1 MIKLIKL
8 SKWKLQTMIPL
19 LVGFVILCTNHAFA
33 ITASNTMNSGVDL
46 LNSEQQLTIT
56 GTIVSSDDGM
66 GLPGVAVVVK
76 GTTTGTVTDFD
87 GNYSINVPSSDAIL
101 VVSYLGF
108 LKQEI
113 TVGSKTVIN
122 VSLEPDTTALDEVV
136 VVGYGTAKK
145 ETLTGSV
152 EQVKADVFEDIATG
166 SPALALQGR
175 TPGLVVTRNSS
186 RPGNEDINF
195 AIRGVS
201 SVNGIDPLIV
211 IDGIPAVNTASFTDM
226 NPNDIESISVLKG
239 GSASVYGSR
248 AAGGVILVTTK
259 KGRGDVKVDLSSVLR
274 VGTIGI
280 RPPSP
285 TMEQY
290 GQLYLEAVDA
300 DLVAGKAPRY
310 FFWDNY
316 ETLERIAAGEEGY
329 YDLPING
336 RVWLA
341 EGNRFDEMFG
351 NSYSNQQNISVSGGG
366 EKSNF
371 RISTGYDENVGGLKI
386 ADDSS
391 ERYNFSLNYNVDISD
406 RLSLNTNVSYFHRTI
421 SGPIGG
427 LARDA
432 ATYDAPLFP
441 SYNAQ
446 GQYYSVFGGVDI
458 AGRRNAV
465 AQVIDG
471 GRTNLIDE
479 QFKIAGLLTY
489 KISDHLNITT
499 SYAIS
504 KQNSDDQR
512 YQLSVPL
519 YDWDGNFATT
529 INDASNTYIEEE
541 TGTITYKN
549 YKTSLNYDNTFGN
562 HRLSGLLAIEAEKN
576 ISNGLRARRNGFVD
590 YGVYDLNLGA
600 TDQAI
605 QTEGGG
611 NTWGAF
617 GYIGRINYNFKEKYL
632 LEVQGRRDGS
642 SRFADGQK
650 WSNYFSASGGW
661 VISAEDFLNDSNTIS
676 FLKLRGGYGELG
688 STSGFGNFGYL
699 STVGFGTT
707 VFGQTNAGQQ
717 VTTRASSLFSDTTT
731 WERVATTEVGLDFR
745 LFNNKVFGSVDLF
758 KQQNKDMLVQLVY
771 PDILGTNA
779 PTTNSGTLET
789 NGWEV
794 QLGYSTKIGELD
806 FSISANMSDARN
818 EVVSYDGAEAIQA
831 GLNLVDSSD
840 NNPEEVIEGKPV
852 NSFYLYETDGYFQT
866 QAEVDAY
873 YAAYGGKDNSILFD
887 QDTAAGLVPGDTR
900 IIDSNGDGVINTDD
914 LTYHGDNSP
923 HYTYGL
929 NLDLKYRNWDFN
941 TFFQGVLD
949 QNVLRTG
956 YFSAPFQQIWQNQ
969 STAWL
974 GTTWTPDNPNAE
986 FPRSTTQRNV
996 TNWNYINKDFMLQ
1009 NNRYIR
1015 LKALIVGYNF
1025 KGLKVGSTDID
1036 NLRIYFSGNDLFEFS
1051 NIKDGYDP
1059 EAGAGSNNATYPF
1072 MRTWALGVKVSL

>member
-1 MIKLIKL
+1 MIKLIYQTKL
-8 SKWKLQTMIPL
+8 KLFTKLCFI
-19 LVGFVILCTNHAFA
+19 VGFLVFGLHQMQAET
-33 ITASNTMNSGVDL
+33 TLSDLENSV
-46 LNSEQQLTIT
+46 LTKDDSQSTTVT
-56 GTIVSSDDGM
+56 GIIVSSDDGM
-66 GLPGVAVVVK
+66 PLPGVAVVVK

-87 GNYSINVPSSDAIL
+87 GNYSLTVPSSNAIL
-101 VVSYLGF
+101 VFSYLGYVT
-108 LKQEI
+108 QEI
-113 TVGSKTVIN
+113 QVGTKSLIN
-122 VSLEPDTTALDEVV
+122 VSLDPDTTALDEVV
-136 VVGYGTAKK
+136 VIGYGTAKK

-152 EQVKADVFEDIATG
+152 EQVKSEVFADIATG

-186 RPGNEDINF
+186 RPGDENINF
-195 AIRGVS
+195 QIRGAS

-211 IDGIPAVNTASFTDM
+211 IDGIPTINTASFTDM
-226 NPNDIESISVLKG
+226 NPNDIENISVLKG

-259 KGRGDVKVDLSSVLR
+259 KGKGDIKVDISTITR
-274 VGTIGI
+274 IGTIGI
-280 RPPSP
+280 RPPTP

-300 DLVAGKAPRY
+300 DLVAGKSPRY
-310 FFWDNY
+310 FFWDNH

-336 RVWLA
+336 RIWIA

-351 NSYSNQQNISVSGGG
+351 NSYSSQHNFSLSGGN

-371 RISTGYDENVGGLKI
+371 RISAGYDENVGGLKI

-391 ERYNFSLNYNVDISD
+391 DRYNFSLNYNVNISD
-406 RLSLNTNVSYFHRTI
+406 RLSINTNVSYFHRHI
-421 SGPIGG
+421 SGPSGG

-441 SYNAQ
+441 SYNSQ

-471 GRTNLIDE
+471 GRTNQIDE
-479 QFKIAGLLTY
+479 QFKIAALLDYRLT
-489 KISDHLNITT
+489 DHLNITA

-504 KQNSDDQR
+504 KQNSEDQE
-512 YQLSVPL
+512 YSLSVPL
-519 YDWDGNFATT
+519 YDWDGNLATT
-529 INDASNTYIEEE
+529 ITDASKTYIEEE
-541 TGTITYKN
+541 TGNITYKN
-549 YKTSLNYDNTFGN
+549 YKTTLNYDNTFGD
-562 HRLSGLLAIEAEKN
+562 HRLTGLLAVEAEKN
-576 ISNGLRARRNGFVD
+576 TSNGLRARRFGFVD

-600 TDQAI
+600 TDQNI
-605 QTEGGG
+605 ETEGGG

-617 GYIGRINYNFKEKYL
+617 GYIGRVNYNYKEKYL

-642 SRFADGQK
+642 SRFAEGKK

-661 VISAEDFLNDSNTIS
+661 VISAEDFLKDSNTIS
-676 FLKLRGGYGELG
+676 FLKIRGGYGELG

-699 STVGFGTT
+699 STVGFGTA

-717 VTTRASSLFSDTTT
+717 VTTRASSLFSNTTT
-731 WERVATTEVGLDFR
+731 WERIGTKEIGLDFR
-745 LFNNKVFGSVDLF
+745 LFNNKIYGSVDLF
-758 KQQNKDMLVQLVY
+758 EQQNKDMLVQLVY

-789 NGWEV
+789 RGWEV
-794 QLGYSTKIGELD
+794 QLGWNTKIGELD
-806 FSISANMSDARN
+806 LGIGANMSDTRN
-818 EVVSYDGAEAIQA
+818 KVVSYDGAEAIQA

-840 NNPEEVIEGKPV
+840 NASEEVIEGKPI

-873 YAAYGGKDNSILFD
+873 YAAYGGKENSILYD
-887 QDTAAGLVPGDTR
+887 QDNASGLVPGDTK
-900 IIDSNGDGVINTDD
+900 IIDTNGDGVINTDD

-923 HYTYGL
+923 HYTYGF
-929 NLDLKYRNWDFN
+929 NLDLKYKNWDFS
-941 TFFQGVLD
+941 TFFQGVMD
-949 QNVLRTG
+949 QNILRTG

-969 STAWL
+969 ATTWL
-974 GTTWTPDNPNAE
+974 GTTWTPENPNAE
-986 FPRSTTQRNV
+986 YPRSTTQRNV
-996 TNWNYINKDFMLQ
+996 TTWNYINKDFMLQ

-1015 LKALIVGYNF
+1015 LKSLVLGYNF
-1025 KGLKVGSTDID
+1025 KDLKIGKTPIN
-1036 NLRIYFSGNDLFEFS
+1036 NLRIYFSGNDLFEFTS
-1051 NIKDGYDP
+1051 VKDGYDP
-1059 EAGAGSNNATYPF
+1059 EFQESTNNSVYPF
-1072 MRTWALGVKVSL
+1072 MRTWALGLKVSF

>member
-1 MIKLIKL
+1 MTKLRHIQINLKIFGSL
-8 SKWKLQTMIPL
+8 FWI
-19 LVGFVILCTNHAFA
+19 VGFLICGSLSQLHAA
-33 ITASNTMNSGVDL
+33 PLNTSIKV
-46 LNSEQQLTIT
+46 EQNKTVT
-56 GTIVSSDDGM
+56 GTIVGADDN
-66 GLPGVAVVVK
+66 LPIPGVNIVVK
-76 GTTTGTVTDFD
+76 GTSTGTVSDFD
-87 GNYSINVPSSDAIL
+87 GNYSIKVPTNGVL
-101 VVSYLGF
+101 VFSYLGF
-108 LKQEI
+108 VTKEI
-113 TVGSKTVIN
+113 TVGNQSTIN
-122 VSLEPDTTALDEVV
+122 VTLESDLTALDEVV
-136 VVGYGTAKK
+136 VVGYGTSKK

-152 EQVKADVFEDIATG
+152 EQVKSEVFEDIAVG

-175 TPGLVVTRNSS
+175 TPGLVITRTSS
-186 RPGNEDINF
+186 RPGNEELDF

-211 IDGIPAVNTASFTDM
+211 IDGIPAINTASFTDM
-226 NPNDIESISVLKG
+226 NPNDIENISVLKG

-259 KGRGDVKVDLSSVLR
+259 KGKGDVKVDISTITR
-274 VGTIGI
+274 MGTIGI

-300 DLVAGKAPRY
+300 DIEAGKSPRY
-310 FFWDNY
+310 FFWDNR

-351 NSYSNQQNISVSGGG
+351 NSYSSQHNISVSGGS

-371 RISTGYDENVGGLKI
+371 RISAGYDENVGGLKI

-391 ERYNFSLNYNVDISD
+391 ERYNFSLNYNVDVSD
-406 RLSLNTNVSYFHRTI
+406 RLSLNTNVTYFHRNI

-441 SYNAQ
+441 SYNDQ
-446 GQYYSVFGGVDI
+446 GQYYSVFGGVNI

-471 GRTNLIDE
+471 GRDNQIDE
-479 QFKIAGLLTY
+479 QFKIAALLDY
-489 KISDHLNITT
+489 KLTDKLNITA

-504 KQNSDDQR
+504 KQNSEDQA

-541 TGTITYKN
+541 TGTVTYKN
-549 YKTSLNYDNTFGN
+549 YKTTLNYNNAFGN
-562 HRLSGLLAIEAEKN
+562 HNVSGLIAIEAEKN

-590 YGVYDLNLGA
+590 YGVYDLDLGA

-605 QTEGGG
+605 VTEGGG

-617 GYIGRINYNFKEKYL
+617 GYIGRLNYNFKEKYL
-632 LEVQGRRDGS
+632 LELQGRRDGS
-642 SRFADGQK
+642 SRFAEGKK

-661 VISAEDFLNDSNTIS
+661 VISAEDFLKDSNTIS

-731 WERVATTEVGLDFR
+731 WERVGTKEVGLDFR
-745 LFNNKVFGSVDLF
+745 LFNNKIYGSVDLF
-758 KQQNKDMLVQLVY
+758 EQKNSDMLVQLVY

-789 NGWEV
+789 KGWEI
-794 QLGYSTKIGELD
+794 QLGYNTQIGELD
-806 FSISANMSDARN
+806 LSIGANMSDSRN
-818 EVVSYDGAEAIQA
+818 KVVSYDGAEAIQA

-840 NNPEEVIEGKPV
+840 NNAEEVIEGKPI
-852 NSFYLYETDGYFQT
+852 NSFYLYKTDGFFQT

-873 YAAYGGKDNSILFD
+873 YATYGGSGIVPD
-887 QDTAAGLVPGDTR
+887 QGTAAGLVPGDTR
-900 IIDSNGDGVINTDD
+900 IVDYDENGIIDTDD
-914 LTYHGDNSP
+914 LVYHGDNSP
-923 HYTYGL
+923 HYTYGF
-929 NLDLKYRNWDFN
+929 NLDLKYKNWDFSS
-941 TFFQGVLD
+941 FFQGVIN
-949 QNVLRTG
+949 QNILRTG
-956 YFSAPFQQIWQNQ
+956 YFASPFQQIWQNQ

-974 GTTWTPDNPNAE
+974 GTTWTPDNPDAE

-996 TNWNYINKDFMLQ
+996 TTWNYTNKDFMLQ

-1015 LKALIVGYNF
+1015 LKSLILGYNF
-1025 KGLKVGSTDID
+1025 NDLKIGNTPID
-1036 NLRIYFSGNDLFEFS
+1036 KVRVYFSGNDLFEFTKV
-1051 NIKDGYDP
+1051 KDGYDP
-1059 EAGAGSNNATYPF
+1059 ESGSGSNNATYPF
-1072 MRTWALGVKVSL
+1072 MRTWALGLKISL